1 MNNFKKP
8 LKNNNTVK
16 IEGDYI
22 TGYSYPIKDHL
33 KEAGVKWNNDHKK
46 WCIDKYTDVVEVSKI
61 INEFNEYNNE
71 LIKCGNNGCHK
82 LKKRSFKT
90 CWDCLNEIKEDENII
105 TKKDEEVFLPLDTPR
120 GVPPVFIKT
129 KISKKNK
136 N

>member
-8 LKNNNTVK
+8 LKNNNNVK

-22 TGYSYPIKDHL
+22 TGYSYPIKDNL

-46 WCIDKYTDVVEVSKI
+46 WYIDKYTDIVEVSKI

-71 LIKCGNNGCHK
+71 LIKCGNNGCDK

-90 CWDCLNEIKEDENII
+90 CWNCINENII
-105 TKKDEEVFLPLDTPR
+105 TKKDDDSSPKEEVILT
-120 GVPPVFIKT
+120 IKP